1 MTQPS
6 HRPER
11 VQHGQ
16 IAVMQ
21 CKPPSP
27 NRAREIL

>member
-6 HRPER
+6 HRPEC
-11 VQHGQ
+11 VQ